1 MKKILILGVNSYIGS
16 SFQKYIEENYDGQ
29 YEIHKVSLRG
39 DAWKKDDWAEYDSIL
54 NVTGKAHADIGSLT
68 EEEKQEYYAVN
79 CDLACEA
86 AQKALKDGAG
96 QYIYLSSVIVYG
108 DSSHDGGAVHI
119 TKDTKPAPS
128 NFYGDSKWQ
137 AEQKLQALF
146 AETAADD
153 GKNNTSLA
161 IIRPPMIYGKN
172 SKGNFKLL
180 VKLAD
185 KTPVFPDVKNER
197 SMLYVENL
205 AEFLRLLIDSRKA
218 GLFLP
223 QNDSYVT
230 TAQMVSAIAE
240 AKGKKLLLC
249 GWMNP
254 LVTLAKKMPGKIGG
268 MAGKAFGSM
277 TIEQELSR
285 QEIDGYQ
292 RFGLKESVERSV

>member
-39 DAWKKDDWAEYDSIL
+39 DAWKKDNWAEYDSIL

-108 DSSHDGGAVHI
+108 DSSHGGEAVHI

-137 AEQKLQALF
+137 AEQKLRALF
-146 AETAADD
+146 ADTTAND

-161 IIRPPMIYGKN
+161 IVRPPMIYGKN
-172 SKGNFKLL
+172 SKGNFQML

-185 KTPVFPDVKNER
+185 KTPVFPNVKNER

-205 AEFLRLLIDSRKA
+205 AEFLRLLIERKSF
-218 GLFLP
+218 GVFLP
-223 QNDSYVT
+223 QNNSSVT
-230 TAQMVSAIAE
+230 TAQMVAAIAA
-240 AKGKKLLLC
+240 AKGKKVRLC
-249 GWMNP
+249 NWMNP
-254 LVTLAKKMPGKIGG
+254 LVALAKKIPGKIGG

-277 TIEQELSR
+277 VIDQSLSR
-285 QEIDGYQ
+285 EEIDGYQ
-292 RFGLKESVERSV
+292 RFGLGESVRRSV

>member
-16 SFQKYIEENYDGQ
+16 SFQKYMEENYPGEF
-29 YEIHKVSLRG
+29 EIARVSLRN

-205 AEFLRLLIDSRKA
+205 AEFLRLLIDSHKA

-230 TAQMVSAIAE
+230 TAQMVSAIAG

-254 LVTLAKKMPGKIGG
+254 LVALAKKMPGKIGG

-277 TIEQELSR
+277 TIEQGLSR
-285 QEIDGYQ
+285 KEIDGYQ